1 MSAFP
6 FSHRTPLQRERGK
19 ESSGIINERWMSDNF
34 EGEFISLHFATRIY
48 LQIHQIVEGL
58 PVARRQTARW
68 TLRSVSAP
76 ELSPLAR
83 LGHAL
88 PPPPR
93 SHRSRL
99 RSAAAFSTAPRPVRG
114 VQSIRA
120 SSSMILISPNESPRW
135 KNRAGGGK
143 RERGRYRRRYGAGF
157 RG

>member
-88 PPPPR
+88 PPSPLAPQP
-93 SHRSRL
+93 SPIGGCFFHCT
-99 RSAAAFSTAPRPVRG
+99 AA
-114 VQSIRA
+114 
-120 SSSMILISPNESPRW
+120 
-135 KNRAGGGK
+135 GK
-143 RERGRYRRRYGAGF
+143 GCTKYTRVLVDDFNIAQREPTMEEPGRGR
-157 RG
+157 